1 MKKENKI
8 KFYEIQDR
16 ASKHIFQPHTVFI
29 NEKGIF
35 DLVKRST
42 MPTDKK
48 RNIEEI
54 YVATNKRYKNE
65 NIYKIGRSKD
75 SVTRVKSMNTCVIPA
90 DDLYLCYV
98 SQCYNSFLVEKII
111 HNLLEDYRI
120 AINREFFKL
129 SFEEIKITVD
139 EICEYFK

>member
-1 MKKENKI
+1 
-8 KFYEIQDR
+8 
-16 ASKHIFQPHTVFI
+16 
-29 NEKGIF
+29 
-35 DLVKRST
+35 

-65 NIYKIGRSKD
+65 SIYKIGRSID

-98 SQCYNSFLVEKII
+98 SQCYSSCLVEKII

-139 EICEYFK
+139 EICEYFKKTEIL